1 MPLYYLFM
9 VTIVAATARER
20 KETERRSSMACCD
33 LIKSTIKWIPFVR
46 TSSDAAAAAATHS
59 LTLLLISKISQFS
72 SPPDRHLQ
80 GLLSLVQEIII

>member
-9 VTIVAATARER
+9 VTIVAARER